1 MGFLMSI
8 ILFCQ
13 RMTPFRRASR
23 DAAELIREGRF
34 DGIDKVVEVEELPRG
49 VAQDVH
55 HEREVLVFHDEVE
68 DNGVEKLSRSRI
80 SRLGKS
86 LDEEV
91 DDLR

>member
-1 MGFLMSI
+1 MRLG
-8 ILFCQ
+8 
-13 RMTPFRRASR
+13 

-34 DGIDKVVEVEELPRG
+34 DGIDKVVEVEKLPRG
-49 VAQDVH
+49 VAQDVR

>member
-23 DAAELIREGRF
+23 RCRRTCPRGPF
-34 DGIDKVVEVEELPRG
+34 GGIDKVVEVEELPRG
-49 VAQDVH
+49 VAQDVR

>member
-1 MGFLMSI
+1 MRLG
-8 ILFCQ
+8 
-13 RMTPFRRASR
+13 

-34 DGIDKVVEVEELPRG
+34 DGIDKVVEVEELHRG
-49 VAQDVH
+49 VAQDVR

>member
-1 MGFLMSI
+1 MRLG
-8 ILFCQ
+8 
-13 RMTPFRRASR
+13 

-34 DGIDKVVEVEELPRG
+34 DGIDKVVEVEELPQG
-49 VAQDVH
+49 VAQDVR

>member
-1 MGFLMSI
+1 M
-8 ILFCQ
+8 
-13 RMTPFRRASR
+13 RRG
-23 DAAELIREGRF
+23 DAADLIREGRF

-49 VAQDVH
+49 VAQDVR